1 MPQKQST
8 SRTGRHGRQAARLAG
23 LLLWSG
29 LAVSLA
35 AHGLDANSGNKE
47 NHQLSVGTS
56 SMDDVARMIRQNKQW
71 EILDARQ
78 RHKGSETRYRF
89 KVINNT
95 GKVKVINI
103 DPRRPNL
110 RKLEQ

>member
-1 MPQKQST
+1 MASVAW
-8 SRTGRHGRQAARLAG
+8 GAMLAG
-23 LLLWSG
+23 MVLCAPSSVY
-29 LAVSLA
+29 A
-35 AHGLDANSGNKE
+35 LDANSGGNDQYNFSAGK
-47 NHQLSVGTS
+47 S

-78 RHKGSETRYRF
+78 RNKGSEMRYRF
-89 KVINNT
+89 KVINST

>member
-1 MPQKQST
+1 MGL
-8 SRTGRHGRQAARLAG
+8 TGTVDRQRLNAWRAMAAGMMFFVLP
-23 LLLWSG
+23 
-29 LAVSLA
+29 VSA
-35 AHGLDANSGNKE
+35 LDANSGGNDQYK
-47 NHQLSVGTS
+47 LSVGKT

-78 RHKGSETRYRF
+78 RNKGNETRYRF
-89 KVINNT
+89 KVINST

-103 DPRRPNL
+103 DPKRPNL

>member
-1 MPQKQST
+1 MGIRGTQD
-8 SRTGRHGRQAARLAG
+8 RRRLNA
-23 LLLWSG
+23 WRSM
-29 LAVSLA
+29 AVGAMLFFLPASHA
-35 AHGLDANSGNKE
+35 LDANSGGNDQY
-47 NHQLSVGTS
+47 QLSVGKS

-78 RHKGSETRYRF
+78 RNKGNETRYRF
-89 KVINNT
+89 KVINST